1 MLPCFKFYMYLEVT
15 VTKCLV
21 SIALKSETQFKKC
34 LLFALPQNLKT
45 VLVTV
50 GLFLTTKC
58 VKSRFLSERRRRK
71 WTFAPGT
78 RPNVAVKP
86 VTMVRLEKHLLA
98 WLAPKERLFHRHRSR
113 ECWKYTEISLESSH
127 ENDAEVMERFI
138 WTKLAWNENRLRMDD
153 CREP

>member
-1 MLPCFKFYMYLEVT
+1 MLPRFKFYMYLEVT

-50 GLFLTTKC
+50 GLFLTAKC

-71 WTFAPGT
+71 
-78 RPNVAVKP
+78 
-86 VTMVRLEKHLLA
+86 
-98 WLAPKERLFHRHRSR
+98 
-113 ECWKYTEISLESSH
+113 
-127 ENDAEVMERFI
+127 
-138 WTKLAWNENRLRMDD
+138 
-153 CREP
+153 